1 MAGVDTGPGT
11 LPDFGLLVLEEGKPQ
26 QVLAKFLNLML
37 NYQYGLSIMV
47 TSELGR
53 AGSMLQVEGRQVR
66 CVLVIQR
73 EPVTAPVVLETLS
86 HKGEIPI
93 ILIMPTKRLG
103 VQRIGTTGLQG
114 IHFCAWEQ
122 AFSGGNG
129 SLERVVGKVMEEQ
142 MVGNLQQIIEDV
154 PYAALQ
160 ERVERRLRS
169 INTLPTLPEIVI
181 RIMRLVNDPNTT
193 PEEMEKVLCTDPSI
207 VMKLLRVMRSPVFTG
222 TGGRTSTWT
231 LKEIITRLGVK
242 KIGAIAQQVKI
253 INSLVKPEESDFD
266 LKRFWQHS
274 VGSAIIADRLYTDQL
289 VKLGGEVEFND
300 YWISALLHDVGK
312 LVLGFFFW
320 EWLERV
326 QSHRTEKDISFRE
339 AEREL
344 GDVANHQRVGQLML
358 LNADMGEGPVGV
370 VGAHHE
376 GADDPSDLLCL
387 VHIANNLSREIG
399 LSYLPGEPT
408 EYDEGILGRSGLTRD
423 TLAELREK
431 LQTELVEEI
440 TTVVSQCM

>member
-1 MAGVDTGPGT
+1 MVRADAGPGSV
-11 LPDFGLLVLEEGKPQ
+11 PDFGLIVLEEGKPQ

-47 TSELGR
+47 TSELDR
-53 AGSMLQVEGRQVR
+53 ADSMLLVEGRQVR
-66 CVLVIQR
+66 CVCVIQSEVIGDR
-73 EPVTAPVVLETLS
+73 SALESLSQHGDIPV
-86 HKGEIPI
+86 

-103 VQRIGTTGLQG
+103 MQRMGTSGLQG
-114 IHFCAWEQ
+114 IHYCAWEQ
-122 AFSGGNG
+122 AFTGGG
-129 SLERVVGKVMEEQ
+129 ASLERVVGGVMEAH
-142 MVGNLQQIIEDV
+142 MVGNLQQIIEEV
-154 PYAALQ
+154 PYGALQ
-160 ERVERRLRS
+160 EQVERRLRS

-193 PEEMEKVLCTDPSI
+193 PEELERVLCTDPSI

-222 TGGRTSTWT
+222 TGGRTTSWT

-242 KIGAIAQQVKI
+242 KIGAIAQQVKM
-253 INSLVKPEESDFD
+253 INSLVKPDESGFD

-274 VGSAIIADRLYTDQL
+274 VGSAIVADRLYTDRL
-289 VKLGGEVEFND
+289 VKLGGDLEFNE

-320 EWLERV
+320 DWLERV
-326 QSHRTEKDISFRE
+326 QAHRSDKGITFRQ

-370 VGAHHE
+370 VGRHHE
-376 GADDPSDLLCL
+376 GADNPSDLLCL
-387 VHIANNLSREIG
+387 VHIADNLCREIG
-399 LSYLPGEPT
+399 LSYLPGATT
-408 EYDEGILGRSGLTRD
+408 EYDARILTRTGLTPDRLADLRD
-423 TLAELREK
+423 TMKA
-431 LQTELVEEI
+431 ELVEEI